1 MLRSHVVAEIERR
14 VTAGARYRDGH
25 SFTGAHEGIYR
36 VEHTSVFK
44 TGGARAGLSQ
54 RMRASQRLDY
64 IEVKGDDGDF
74 HILRGV
80 NDADAWEI
88 VDFSPERHMTGLAI
102 AMACVLT
109 MPPLQAEAQ
118 QPARVTI
125 LYDAFGP
132 ASALQKDWGFAALIE
147 YGGRRILFDTG
158 NDAGIF
164 ARNVKQL
171 GVDLTRLDAVVIS
184 HRHGDHTTGLEVLI
198 AANPTVPIYAPQEG
212 AFFRGGVPNEFL
224 TRDASVPANMRYF
237 DGKDPNPLRSG
248 TPWPRG
254 NFQIVT
260 RTTEILPAFFVL
272 TTRSDKPGTRDM
284 NELSLAVRTP
294 KGLAVVVG
302 CSHPGIEKILD
313 AAAQIDKKL
322 YTSIGGFHLVQTP
335 REEIER
341 VAGMLHD
348 TLKLERVAPGHCTS
362 EPGFAAFMRKFGD
375 RFDQAGIGATLQLP
389 R

>member
-1 MLRSHVVAEIERR
+1 MFHRR
-14 VTAGARYRDGH
+14 QMT
-25 SFTGAHEGIYR
+25 SF
-36 VEHTSVFK
+36 
-44 TGGARAGLSQ
+44 
-54 RMRASQRLDY
+54 
-64 IEVKGDDGDF
+64 
-74 HILRGV
+74 
-80 NDADAWEI
+80 
-88 VDFSPERHMTGLAI
+88 AI
-102 AMACVLT
+102 AMVCVLT
-109 MPPLQAEAQ
+109 MPPFEVEAQ

-158 NDAGIF
+158 NDADIF

-184 HRHGDHTTGLEVLI
+184 HRHGDHTTGLEVVV
-198 AANPTVPIYAPQEG
+198 ARNRAVPIYAPQEG
-212 AFFRGGVPNEFL
+212 AFFKGEGPKEFL
-224 TRDASVPANMRYF
+224 ARDPSLPAQMRYF
-237 DGKDPNPLRSG
+237 DGKDPDALRSG
-248 TPWPRG
+248 TPWPLA
-254 NFQIVT
+254 NFQTVT
-260 RTTEILPAFFVL
+260 RTTEILPGFFVL
-272 TTRSDKPGTRDM
+272 TTRSDKPGTREM

-313 AAAQIDKKL
+313 AAAQIDKQL

-335 REEIER
+335 RDEIER

-375 RFDQAGIGATLQLP
+375 RFDQAGIGAALPLP